1 MPAEQ
6 IQQTFDGMKEEEE
19 QKRHEQMDR
28 VRKLQEKRR
37 EVEALEG
44 SAQKQDVIEGQF
56 DWTRKYSVMEKWEVG
71 CSHVDR
77 PFENPADSVGCR
89 RAH

>member
-19 QKRHEQMDR
+19 QKRYEQMNR
-28 VRKLQEKRR
+28 LRKIQEKKR

-44 SAQKQDVIEGQF
+44 SAQKQDVIEGEF
-56 DWTRKYSVMEKWEVG
+56 DWTRKYAVMEKWEV
-71 CSHVDR
+71 
-77 PFENPADSVGCR
+77 
-89 RAH
+89 

>member
-71 CSHVDR
+71 CPHVDR
-77 PFENPADSVGCR
+77 PFENFAYSVGCR
-89 RAH
+89 RAQ